1 MYNHSFEY
9 EKYKNLSDPP
19 RTYVNKYFGNDRG
32 ISLQTDVEQGYIE
45 DLSSLMPVFN
55 KQNIKKDEIKEDF
68 MENVE
73 GNKQTQQYL
82 SKHARSWPHKY
93 YKNKKGISL
102 EKVRENYNN
111 YNKRAFRD
119 GYKIIKKSGP
129 IRSGPYKYY
138 NNKKGHSLR
147 TITQDGGGMAGLAFS
162 N

>member
-9 EKYKNLSDPP
+9 EKYKNLSAPP

-32 ISLQTDVEQGYIE
+32 ISLQSDVEQGYIE

-55 KQNIKKDEIKEDF
+55 KPNVPKEEIKEDF
-68 MENVE
+68 MANVE

-82 SKHARSWPHKY
+82 SKHAKSWPHKY
-93 YKNKKGISL
+93 YKNKKGLSL
-102 EKVRENYNN
+102 EKIRENYNN

-129 IRSGPYKYY
+129 IRSGPFKHNSNKY
-138 NNKKGHSLR
+138 GHSLKS
-147 TITQDGGGMAGLAFS
+147 ITQAGGGMAGLAFS

>member
-1 MYNHSFEY
+1 
-9 EKYKNLSDPP
+9 
-19 RTYVNKYFGNDRG
+19 
-32 ISLQTDVEQGYIE
+32 
-45 DLSSLMPVFN
+45 MPVFN